1 MKNFKKGSLIFYYG
15 TMGSAKTA
23 NALMQK
29 YNLNEKGY
37 RVLLLKPALDTRD
50 GKTIIKSRI
59 GLKAK
64 AMIFTPDDNLK
75 ELLKNKRYDCI
86 IVDECQ
92 FSSAKQIE
100 QLRDICDEK
109 GITAYCYGLLTDFT
123 SHLFEGSKRLV
134 ELANQMCLLQNYCK
148 CGSNATINARFDSTG
163 KIVNEGEQRQVGG
176 DDMYKALC
184 YSCWKKQLSN
194 EK

>member
-1 MKNFKKGSLIFYYG
+1 MKNKRIGNLIFNYG

-37 RVLLLKPALDTRD
+37 RVLLLKPSLDNRD

-59 GLKAK
+59 GLKSH
-64 AMIFTPDDNLK
+64 AMVFKLEDNLK

-92 FSSAKQIE
+92 FSTAEQIE
-100 QLRDICDEK
+100 QLRDICDSK
-109 GITAYCYGLLTDFT
+109 GINIYCYGLLTDFT
-123 SHLFEGSKRLV
+123 SRLFEGSKRLV
-134 ELANQMCLLQNYCK
+134 ELANQLIMLQNYCE
-148 CGSNATINARFDSTG
+148 CGCNASINARFDKSG
-163 KIVNEGEQRQVGG
+163 KVLSQGEQVQVGG

-184 YSCWKKQLSN
+184 YSCWKKQIN
-194 EK
+194 K